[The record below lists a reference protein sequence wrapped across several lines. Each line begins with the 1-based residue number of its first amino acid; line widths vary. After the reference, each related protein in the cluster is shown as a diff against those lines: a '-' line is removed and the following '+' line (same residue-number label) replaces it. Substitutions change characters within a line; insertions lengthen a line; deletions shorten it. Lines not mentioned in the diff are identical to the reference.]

1 MERSTICSHIQNL
14 PNLAGPVRYAN
25 KPGRTLGRGR
35 EIDGTKGREID
46 GTTRSSLGGERER
59 EMDGTINP
67 VQAETRKNSNKRGK
81 LREKRKEWKKA
92 EKNQQSFLIFRF
104 L

>member
-14 PNLAGPVRYAN
+14 PNPAGPVRYAN

-46 GTTRSSLGGERER
+46 GTKGREI
-59 EMDGTINP
+59 DGT
-67 VQAETRKNSNKRGK
+67 KNLGK
-81 LREKRKEWKKA
+81 GKRKRNGW
-92 EKNQQSFLIFRF
+92 ND
-104 L
+104 